1 MNSYSEDLWQHLREY
16 TSARIA
22 LGRTGNSVPTSQLL
36 DFQLA
41 HAMARDA
48 VHKNLDVAAVTSRLS
63 LLNLPSLHL
72 QSQALDRRMY
82 LQRPD
87 LGRKLDRASV
97 EQINNLPQHTYD
109 LSLVIADGLSALAIE
124 KNTKPLLEELLPLIR
139 QQNYSLA
146 PVCIVAQGR
155 VAIGDEIAFLLNS
168 RMVVMLIGERPGL
181 SSPDSLGIY
190 LTYQPQIGFTDE
202 KRNCISNIRPGGLP
216 YAFAA
221 QKLIYLLNESFRR
234 KLSGVQLKDDMDLR
248 IMQ

>member
-1 MNSYSEDLWQHLREY
+1 
-16 TSARIA
+16 
-22 LGRTGNSVPTSQLL
+22 
-36 DFQLA
+36 
-41 HAMARDA
+41 
-48 VHKNLDVAAVTSRLS
+48 
-63 LLNLPSLHL
+63 
-72 QSQALDRRMY
+72 
-82 LQRPD
+82 
-87 LGRKLDRASV
+87 
-97 EQINNLPQHTYD
+97 
-109 LSLVIADGLSALAIE
+109 LVIADGLSALAIE

-146 PVCIVAQGR
+146 PVCIVTQGR

-190 LTYQPQIGFTDE
+190 LTYQPQIGLTDE
-202 KRNCISNIRPGGLP
+202 KRNCLSNIRPGGLP